1 MIKFYIAGP
10 VTGRKRSEY
19 IYQFWRMERML
30 EIEAKY
36 KDIEI
41 KVFNPVT
48 RFMKYKGSYDGIM
61 EECFKLIDEA
71 DAVIFLN
78 GWEKSRGANM
88 EYGYAVAKGKEICYE
103 TV

>member
-10 VTGRKRSEY
+10 ISGRQMSDY

-30 EIEAKY
+30 ELEAKY

-41 KVFNPVT
+41 EVFNPAT
-48 RFMKYKGSYDGIM
+48 RFIKHPGSYDEIM
-61 EECFKLIDEA
+61 TECFKLIDKA
-71 DAVIFLN
+71 DAVVFLD

-88 EYGYAVAKGKEICYE
+88 EYGYAVAKGKEIYYE
-103 TV
+103 AV

>member
-10 VTGRKRSEY
+10 ISGRQMSDY

-30 EIEAKY
+30 ELEAKY

-48 RFMKYKGSYDGIM
+48 RFMKYKGSYDEIM

-78 GWEKSRGANM
+78 GWEKSRGASM
-88 EYGYAVAKGKEICYE
+88 EYGYAVAKGKEIYYE

>member
-10 VTGRKRSEY
+10 ISGRKMSDY

-30 EIEAKY
+30 ELEAKY
-36 KDIEI
+36 KGIEL

-48 RFMKYKGSYDGIM
+48 RFLKSKGTYDEIM
-61 EECFKLIDEA
+61 DECFKLIDEA
-71 DAVIFLN
+71 DAVVFLD

-88 EYGYAVAKGKEICYE
+88 EYGYAVAKGKEIYYE
-103 TV
+103 AI